1 MYSCM
6 LKRFIMGCIC
16 TLYLPGVLCA
26 ATSDSSWEFWL
37 QNQIGQHPEV
47 IAAKERMNAV
57 ISMSEGRERPLY
69 NPELETEY
77 EREGEDNNYRIGV
90 NQTIDLWDKRGA
102 RKQQA
107 RFTRS
112 AAQQAFALVLQQK
125 TAEAMQALI
134 EWQAVSQQAELAQKQ
149 ESHMDTLLNLVKERQ
164 LAGDLGQLDAELTYF
179 SLSQRL
185 KETAQTLAGLRKAE
199 ARLRELLPDW
209 SPERAQIPAEF
220 WSADNINQ
228 TPADQWQDDY
238 PAVMAAKAEWD
249 ALQQGSELARRE
261 AKADPTFGINAGES
275 GEESVVGLTFSIPLH
290 FRNNFSSEVQAA
302 SQNAA
307 SAKAQYRAT
316 RRKQQFA
323 IAAAQAALQEYQQR
337 FERWQNLMQGRGER
351 SGQLLEKQWRSGDM
365 STTEYL
371 LAMQQRSEGLI
382 AGIELRT
389 LFHSARVDWL
399 LQTGQLNTTLIIVS
413 NHN

>member
-1 MYSCM
+1 MYSCI
-6 LKRFIMGCIC
+6 LKRFIVGCIC
-16 TLYLPGVLCA
+16 TLYLPGILFA
-26 ATSDSSWEFWL
+26 ATSDPSWKVWL
-37 QNQIGQHPEV
+37 QSQIEQHPEV
-47 IAAKERMNAV
+47 LAAKEKMNAV
-57 ISMSEGRERPLY
+57 ISMAEGRERPLY

-107 RFTRS
+107 RFTRT
-112 AAQQAFALVLQQK
+112 AAQQAFALALQQK
-125 TAEAMQALI
+125 KAEALQALI

-149 ESHMDTLLNLVKERQ
+149 ESHMDTLLNLVKDRQ

-179 SLSQRL
+179 SLAQRL
-185 KETAQTLAGLRKAE
+185 KETAQTQAALRKVE
-199 ARLRELLPDW
+199 TRLRELLPGW
-209 SPERAQIPAEF
+209 SPELAQIPEDF
-220 WSADNINQ
+220 WSANTIKQ
-228 TPADQWQDDY
+228 AQADQWQDDY
-238 PAVMAAKAEWD
+238 PAVVAAKAEWE
-249 ALQQGSELARRE
+249 ALQQASELARRE

-275 GEESVVGLTFSIPLH
+275 GAESVLGLTFSIPLH
-290 FRNNFSSEVQAA
+290 FRNNFSSEIQAA
-302 SQNAA
+302 SQKAA
-307 SAKAQYRAT
+307 SAKAQYQAI

-337 FERWQNLMQGRGER
+337 FERWQNLIQGRGER
-351 SGQLLEKQWRSGDM
+351 SGQLLEKQWQSGDM

-371 LAMQQRSEGLI
+371 LAMQQRTEGLI

-399 LQTGQLNTTLIIVS
+399 LQTGQLKAALTQPKQ
-413 NHN
+413 